1 MNRRLEGRRAVVVG
15 VGSTIGRACAERLAA
30 DGAVVLVVDPDA
42 AVTAEVAAAIGS
54 AALPHTADLT
64 TASAAESTAQ
74 RCGQLWDAIDILL
87 CCGSAMEVWPEDQ
100 DTIESLLDVV
110 AINIAGPM
118 AYTLALRPL
127 LAEAPAAS
135 VVYLGSIDGI
145 RGNPHVPGY
154 SLGKGAL
161 LTLTHTMATRL
172 GADGIRVNCI
182 AAAGIVQTGSGVGP
196 LDRVTGVSQLVL
208 RLTPLGRMPAPE
220 EVASVAAFFASDDA
234 SYVSGT
240 VLPVDGGRIAST
252 PGTWWPD

>member
-1 MNRRLEGRRAVVVG
+1 LTRRLEDRRAVVVG
-15 VGSTIGRACAERLAA
+15 VGSTIGRACAQRLAA

-42 AVTAEVAAAIGS
+42 GITAEVAAEIGS
-54 AALPHTADLT
+54 AALAHTADLT
-64 TASAAESTAQ
+64 TAAAAESTAQ
-74 RCGQLWDAIDILL
+74 RCRQLWDAIDILL
-87 CCGSAMEVWPEDQ
+87 VCGSAMEVWPEDQ

-110 AINIAGPM
+110 AINIAAPM

-182 AAAGIVQTGSGVGP
+182 AAAGIVQTGSGVRP
-196 LDRVTGVSQLVL
+196 LDRVTGVSELVL

-252 PGTWWPD
+252 PGTW